1 MASGEFVGIAEGLV
15 RMKNSAQRL
24 VERREVK
31 ADRLSEKCLAKLRSF
46 LETERVKKKV
56 GPQAFAEFEQRLQ
69 ERMSALQR
77 DIIAEEMAR
86 LDVDCEAVLIDGKV
100 HRRVLRQ
107 SQTYMTSAGE
117 VVVERTLYKDRSD
130 DEGRCVSPME
140 LTLGVVGGFW
150 TPRAAQQA
158 LWVVAQM
165 TPKKAEELFE
175 RVGSMGPSKSSLDR
189 LPKVISKIWEGDR
202 AKFEQ
207 ALREGLQIPE
217 GTVSIAVSIDGVY
230 APMEDF
236 DVTQRREEAAEQ
248 GRMTK
253 GPLGYREVGCSTI
266 SFCDHH
272 GELLGAIRLA
282 RAPES
287 KKKLLKESVAAEVTA
302 ILRARPEL
310 RLLKLADGVVDNWT
324 FLADELPP
332 GEELIDFF
340 HASEHVHEAI
350 ASVYGDAT
358 LETQFRSAKLR
369 EQLRDDPKGVETVI
383 RAMKHLATKHPQKK
397 LVRRALIYFRT
408 NRARMRYA
416 ELKAKGFPIGSGVV
430 EAACKTLVTQRLKL
444 SGMRWSTAGA
454 QAVLT
459 PRGWDQSE
467 RFDEAWALVAA
478 TFHTEVT
485 VLANVTVL
493 RPTTSKRPRVSR

>member
-1 MASGEFVGIAEGLV
+1 MLGMTQAFP
-15 RMKNSAQRL
+15 RL
-24 VERREVK
+24 VGPRQVRGGSG
-31 ADRLSEKCLAKLRSF
+31 LSENCLEKLRAF

-56 GPQAFAEFEQRLQ
+56 GPQAFADFEQKLQ
-69 ERMSALQR
+69 ERMAELQR

-86 LDVDCEAVLIDGKV
+86 LDVDAEAVLIDGKT

-158 LWVVAQM
+158 LWVVTQM
-165 TPKKAEELFE
+165 TPKKAAELFE
-175 RVGSMGPSKSSLDR
+175 RVGNMGPSKSSLDR

-207 ALREGLQIPE
+207 ALRDGLQIPD
-217 GTVSIAVSIDGVY
+217 GAVSIAVSIDGVY

-236 DVTQRREEAAEQ
+236 DITQRREQAAEE

-253 GPLGYREVGCSTI
+253 GPLGYREVGCATI
-266 SFCDHH
+266 SFCDHT
-272 GELLGAIRLA
+272 GDLLGAIRLA
-282 RAPES
+282 RAPEY
-287 KKKLLKESVAAEVTA
+287 KKKTLKEGVAAEVGA
-302 ILRARPEL
+302 ILRARPKL

-324 FLADELPP
+324 FLAEQLPP

-358 LETQFRSAKLR
+358 LETQFRSHKLR
-369 EQLRDDPKGVETVI
+369 VQLRDDVNGVDKVI
-383 RAMKHLATKHPQKK
+383 RAMKHLASKHPQKK

-467 RFDEAWALVAA
+467 RFDEAWAIIAA
-478 TFHTEVT
+478 SFHAEVT

-493 RPTTSKRPRVSR
+493 RPTPPKRQPSASR